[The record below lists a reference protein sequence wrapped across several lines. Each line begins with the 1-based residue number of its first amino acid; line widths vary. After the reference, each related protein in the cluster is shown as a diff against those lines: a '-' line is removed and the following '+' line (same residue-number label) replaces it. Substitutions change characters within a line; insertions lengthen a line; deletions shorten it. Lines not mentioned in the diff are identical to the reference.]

1 MLLFKAPP
9 RLKAFYKDVSK
20 GLEFLAVLNMVLF
33 WFPYPSLNVIQV
45 SLVKVGRENQF
56 EHSGNLRNSEKVSGS
71 HWKFMFLFIKLKNVI
86 LSIFKAW
93 CSINP
98 FDHFVGLALKR
109 LIHLGSVHHL
119 IEISQLVCM
128 KTNLLFSG

>member
-45 SLVKVGRENQF
+45 SRVKVGRENQF
-56 EHSGNLRNSEKVSGS
+56 EHSGNLRNSEKVNGS
-71 HWKFMFLFIKLKNVI
+71 H
-86 LSIFKAW
+86 
-93 CSINP
+93 
-98 FDHFVGLALKR
+98 
-109 LIHLGSVHHL
+109 
-119 IEISQLVCM
+119 
-128 KTNLLFSG
+128 